1 MPRELI
7 AAAPRTPA
15 LVEYREPD
23 LGAGQVRLR
32 SLLSVVK
39 HGTEL
44 RAFRADTRDATAPF
58 DRELRMHLPGERPDP
73 FPHPLGNQ
81 GVARVMRTG
90 TGAER
95 FRPGDLVFGPLPI
108 RETHTVAEES
118 LQPAPAGAAPEAL
131 LCWDPASVALCGIHD
146 SGIRVG
152 DRVLVT
158 GLGAIGLMAAQ
169 LARLQGASWVAC
181 SDPIAKR
188 RTLAAAHGADLVI
201 DPAAGDAG
209 LIVKQRSG
217 SRGADVSIEA
227 SGSYAGLHDALR
239 ATAYGGTVVSIAYY
253 TGSAG
258 ALHLQGEWHRNQ
270 LTLISSR
277 NVNAPLR
284 ADPRWTSDRLHR
296 QAVDLLAAGRL
307 RADGVLDPIVP
318 FERSADAYREI
329 DRNPGA
335 GIKLAVRYDDGGPD
349 AAGGGDAASAGRL
362 PR

>member
-1 MPRELI
+1 MPRALV
-7 AAAPRTPA
+7 ATAPRTPA

-32 SLLSVVK
+32 SVLSVVK

-58 DRELRMHLPGERPDP
+58 DRELGLHLPGERRGA
-73 FPHPLGNQ
+73 FPHLLGNQ
-81 GVARVMRTG
+81 GVALVMEAG
-90 TGAER
+90 AEAER

-108 RETHTVAEES
+108 RQTHTVAQEQV
-118 LQPAPAGAAPEAL
+118 QPAPAGADPAAL

-146 SGIRVG
+146 AGIRVG

-169 LARLQGASWVAC
+169 LARLQGARWVGC
-181 SDPIAKR
+181 SDPFAKR
-188 RTLAAAHGADLVI
+188 RALAAAHGADLVI
-201 DPAAGDAG
+201 DPAGGDAG
-209 LIVKQRSG
+209 LIVKRRTG
-217 SRGADVSIEA
+217 GRGVDVSIEA

-239 ATAYGGTVVSIAYY
+239 ATAYGGVVASIAYY
-253 TGSAG
+253 TGSAD

-270 LTLISSR
+270 LTLISGR

-284 ADPRWTSDRLHR
+284 AHPRWTAERLHR
-296 QAVDLLAAGRL
+296 EAVDLLTAGRL

-318 FERSADAYREI
+318 FERSADAYRQI

-335 GIKLAVRYDDGGPD
+335 GIKLAVRYDD
-349 AAGGGDAASAGRL
+349 AGNSPMRSG
-362 PR
+362 

>member
-1 MPRELI
+1 MIAASAMPRALI
-7 AAAPRTPA
+7 ATAPRTPA

-32 SLLSVVK
+32 SVLSVVK

-58 DRELRMHLPGERPDP
+58 DRELRLHLPGERRGA

-81 GVARVMRTG
+81 GVARVVETG
-90 TGAER
+90 AEAER

-108 RETHTVAEES
+108 RQTHTVAQDV
-118 LQPAPAGAAPEAL
+118 LQPAPAGAAPAAL

-169 LARLQGASWVAC
+169 LARLQGASWVAG
-181 SDPIAKR
+181 SDPFTKR
-188 RTLAAAHGADLVI
+188 RALAAAHGADLVI
-201 DPAAGDAG
+201 DPTAGDAG

-217 SRGADVSIEA
+217 GQGVDVSIEA

-239 ATAYGGTVVSIAYY
+239 ATAYGGAVVSIAYY
-253 TGSAG
+253 TGAAD

-284 ADPRWTSDRLHR
+284 AHPRWTADRLHR
-296 QAVDLLAAGRL
+296 QAIDLLAAGRL

-335 GIKLAVRYDDGGPD
+335 GVKLAVRYD
-349 AAGGGDAASAGRL
+349 GGGIGSPAR
-362 PR
+362 